1 MLRRLCLLPLLALI
15 ASAAAPR
22 PAMARDVA
30 IWAAQEARLAA
41 IGHRLATGS
50 AAWCPRITPQPG
62 WLLSDLRRFN
72 RRDRA
77 RAAQLYGAPDAPFAA
92 AIAPGSAAARAGL
105 RVGAGIA
112 AINGAPVAAAGDGE
126 TIRIDTLILMV
137 EALDPSQQM
146 VVTDEAGAT
155 YRLDASPGC
164 ASAFR
169 IEDKGP
175 QAAANGMLV
184 RVRRKLAR
192 KLDDDALAVVVAHEL
207 AHNILRHRARLG
219 DNRSAKR
226 VRATEVEADRLG
238 VWLLG
243 DAGYDPRIAIS
254 FWQTYKGPLFRAAT
268 HPPQRE
274 RIAVI
279 EAEIEA
285 RAAARAAD
293 PAAKPPL
300 ILSPPPLE

>member
-1 MLRRLCLLPLLALI
+1 MLHRLFLLPLLALI
-15 ASAAAPR
+15 AGAALPR
-22 PAMARDVA
+22 PAMARDIA
-30 IWAAQEARLAA
+30 EWAEQEARLAA
-41 IGHRLATGS
+41 VGHRLATGS
-50 AAWCPRITPQPG
+50 AAWCPRLTPQSG

-77 RAAQLYGAPDAPFAA
+77 EAAHYGPPDAPFAA
-92 AIAPGSAAARAGL
+92 AVAPGSAAARAGL

-112 AINGAPVAAAGDGE
+112 AINGAPVAAAGEGE
-126 TIRIDTLILMV
+126 TDRIDTVILMV
-137 EALDPSQQM
+137 EALNPAEPM

-155 YRLDASPGC
+155 YRLDPSPGC

-169 IEDKGP
+169 IEDNGP

-184 RVRRKLAR
+184 RVHRKLAR
-192 KLDDDALAVVVAHEL
+192 KIDDDALAVVVAHEL
-207 AHNILRHRARLG
+207 AHNILHHRARLG
-219 DNRSAKR
+219 DNRSSAR

-268 HPPQRE
+268 HPPHRE
-274 RIAVI
+274 RIRVI
-279 EAEIEA
+279 EEEIEA
-285 RAAARAAD
+285 RAAARRAD
-293 PAAKPPL
+293 PTAKPPL
-300 ILSPPPLE
+300 IIATPPLE